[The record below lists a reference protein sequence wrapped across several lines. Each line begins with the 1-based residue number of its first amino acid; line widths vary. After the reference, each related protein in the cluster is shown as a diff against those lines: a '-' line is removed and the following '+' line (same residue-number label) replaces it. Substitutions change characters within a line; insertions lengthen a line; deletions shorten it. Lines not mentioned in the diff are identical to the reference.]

1 MESVEDKHDSPTQPL
16 SLPRDWEDGGGTEES
31 LPANH
36 EKMVQTSE
44 DADEVAVP
52 KGWMRRVAEAEQFNT
67 LADEEMALRSEADGP
82 EPDATQ
88 PVTVDVPVRDEVA
101 WREDEIDTPPPMPLP
116 AEVSYGEPGRGGAS
130 CALRAVIGFCLVIS
144 LLSLALN
151 AFLIYKL
158 MDVQRKAT
166 AGLNEAIA
174 ALEDVGKNGFQY
186 EFHFENTI
194 PFSGDIPFKQDI
206 VFPFE
211 GEIPFNTTVRVPI
224 DVGLIKTEVEVPVDT
239 SVYVNTSV
247 PIYVD
252 ETIHVD
258 TEIPVSL
265 TIPIDIEPGDPAI
278 QKLVDRIREWLLE
291 LMELF

>member
-1 MESVEDKHDSPTQPL
+1 MESIEDKHDSPTQPI
-16 SLPRDWEDGGGTEES
+16 SLPSEWEDGGGTEETP
-31 LPANH
+31 PANH
-36 EKMVQTSE
+36 DKTVQIPE
-44 DADEVAVP
+44 DADEGAVP
-52 KGWMRRVAEAEQFNT
+52 KGWMQRVAEAEGLDSLT
-67 LADEEMALRSEADGP
+67 EEEMALQPEAEGP
-82 EPDATQ
+82 EPDASPTAA
-88 PVTVDVPVRDEVA
+88 VAVPARDEEA

-116 AEVSYGEPGRGGAS
+116 VEVSRAEPRRGGVS
-130 CALRAVIGFCLVIS
+130 CGLRAVIGFCLVIS

-151 AFLIYKL
+151 GFLIYKL

-186 EFHFENTI
+186 EFQFDNTI

-247 PIYVD
+247 PIHVD

-258 TEIPVSL
+258 TEVPVSL

-278 QKLVDRIREWLLE
+278 QQLVNPIREWLLE
-291 LMELF
+291 LIDLF

>member
-1 MESVEDKHDSPTQPL
+1 MGSIEDKHDSPTQPI
-16 SLPRDWEDGGGTEES
+16 SLPSDWEHDGGTEET
-31 LPANH
+31 LAADGNQ
-36 EKMVQTSE
+36 VAQTAE
-44 DADEVAVP
+44 DADEEEVT
-52 KGWMRRVAEAEQFNT
+52 KRWMRRVAEVEEIDS
-67 LADEEMALRSEADGP
+67 LADDEMALRWEAEGTG
-82 EPDATQ
+82 EDAS
-88 PVTVDVPVRDEVA
+88 PVETVSVPARNEAA

-116 AEVSYGEPGRGGAS
+116 AELRDAEPGRRGAS
-130 CALRAVIGFCLVIS
+130 GGLRAVVGFCLVIS

-186 EFHFENTI
+186 EFRFENTI

-247 PIYVD
+247 PIHVD

-265 TIPIDIEPGDPAI
+265 TIPIDIAPDDPAI
-278 QKLVDRIREWLLE
+278 QQLVNPIRDWLLE
-291 LMELF
+291 LIELF

>member
-1 MESVEDKHDSPTQPL
+1 MDSIEDKHDRPTQPI
-16 SLPRDWEDGGGTEES
+16 SLPPEWEDGRGMDETLASDPDQG
-31 LPANH
+31 
-36 EKMVQTSE
+36 VQTAE
-44 DADEVAVP
+44 DADEAPVP
-52 KGWMRRVAEAEQFNT
+52 KGWMRRVADAEELDSLDGDAET
-67 LADEEMALRSEADGP
+67 LPAEVHVP
-82 EPDATQ
+82 EPDAS
-88 PVTVDVPVRDEVA
+88 PADTVAVPIQEEA

-116 AEVSYGEPGRGGAS
+116 ADVSHAKPRRGGVS
-130 CALRAVIGFCLVIS
+130 CALRAAIGICIVIS

-151 AFLIYKL
+151 AFLIYRL

-166 AGLNEAIA
+166 AGLNEAIS

-224 DVGLIKTEVEVPVDT
+224 DVGLIQTEVEVPVDT
-239 SVYVNTSV
+239 SVYVSTSV
-247 PIYVD
+247 PIHVD

-278 QKLVDRIREWLLE
+278 QELVNPIREWLLE

>member
-1 MESVEDKHDSPTQPL
+1 MESIEDKHDSPTQPI
-16 SLPRDWEDGGGTEES
+16 SLPREWEDGGGAEET
-31 LPANH
+31 LPARPDQG
-36 EKMVQTSE
+36 VQTPE
-44 DADEVAVP
+44 DVEEVAVP
-52 KGWMRRVAEAEQFNT
+52 KGWMRRVAEAEEINS
-67 LADEEMALRSEADGP
+67 LADEEMAVQPEVDSP
-82 EPDATQ
+82 EPDASPPETVA
-88 PVTVDVPVRDEVA
+88 VTIRDEAA
-101 WREDEIDTPPPMPLP
+101 WREDEIDTPPPMTLP
-116 AEVSYGEPGRGGAS
+116 VEVSHGEPAGGGAS
-130 CALRAVIGFCLVIS
+130 WVLRAVIGFCLVIS

-151 AFLIYKL
+151 AFLTYKL

-186 EFHFENTI
+186 EFHFDNTI
-194 PFSGDIPFKQDI
+194 PFSGDIPFRQDI

-247 PIYVD
+247 PIHVD

-278 QKLVDRIREWLLE
+278 QELVNPIREWLLE
-291 LMELF
+291 LMDLF

>member
-1 MESVEDKHDSPTQPL
+1 MESIEDKHNSPTQPI
-16 SLPRDWEDGGGTEES
+16 SLPGEWEDGRGTQET
-31 LPANH
+31 LPARPDQG
-36 EKMVQTSE
+36 VQTPE
-44 DADEVAVP
+44 DVEEVAVP
-52 KGWMRRVAEAEQFNT
+52 KGWMRRVAEAEE
-67 LADEEMALRSEADGP
+67 LDSVADEETWLPQEAEGAQLDVGP
-82 EPDATQ
+82 PE
-88 PVTVDVPVRDEVA
+88 TVAVPVRDDEA

-116 AEVSYGEPGRGGAS
+116 AEVSHAEPGRGGAS
-130 CALRAVIGFCLVIS
+130 CGLRAVIGICLVFS

-186 EFHFENTI
+186 DFHFENTI

-224 DVGLIKTEVEVPVDT
+224 DVGLIKTVVEVPVDT

-247 PIYVD
+247 PIHVD

-265 TIPIDIEPGDPAI
+265 TIPIDIAG
-278 QKLVDRIREWLLE
+278 
-291 LMELF
+291 

>member
-1 MESVEDKHDSPTQPL
+1 MESIEDKHDSPTQPI
-16 SLPRDWEDGGGTEES
+16 SLPREWEDGGGIEETPS
-31 LPANH
+31 ANH
-36 EKMVQTSE
+36 DETVQIPE

-52 KGWMRRVAEAEQFNT
+52 GGWMRRVAGAEGLDSLNEA
-67 LADEEMALRSEADGP
+67 EMALQPEAEGT
-82 EPDATQ
+82 EPDARDTA
-88 PVTVDVPVRDEVA
+88 TVAVPVRDEEA
-101 WREDEIDTPPPMPLP
+101 WREDEIDTPPPMPLQ
-116 AEVSYGEPGRGGAS
+116 AEVSHGEPGRGGVS
-130 CALRAVIGFCLVIS
+130 CGLRAGIGFCLVIS

-151 AFLIYKL
+151 GFLIYKL

-186 EFHFENTI
+186 EFHFDNTI

-247 PIYVD
+247 PIHVD

-278 QKLVDRIREWLLE
+278 QRLVDPIREWLLE

>member
-1 MESVEDKHDSPTQPL
+1 MESIEDRHEGPTQPI
-16 SLPRDWEDGGGTEES
+16 SLPSEWVDGMGTDAS
-31 LPANH
+31 LPADYNQ
-36 EKMVQTSE
+36 VTRTAE
-44 DADEVAVP
+44 DSDEEAAAR
-52 KGWMRRVAEAEQFNT
+52 GWRRRIAEEEEIDS
-67 LADEEMALRSEADGP
+67 LADDETAPRPVADGTGP
-82 EPDATQ
+82 EAGATQ
-88 PVTVDVPVRDEVA
+88 TVAVPVRDEEA

-116 AEVSYGEPGRGGAS
+116 AELMGAEPTRRDAS
-130 CALRAVIGFCLVIS
+130 CGLRAVIGFCLVIS

-186 EFHFENTI
+186 EFRFENTI

-247 PIYVD
+247 PIHVD

-265 TIPIDIEPGDPAI
+265 TIPIDIAPDDPAI
-278 QKLVDRIREWLLE
+278 QQLVNPVREWLLE
-291 LMELF
+291 LIELF

>member
-1 MESVEDKHDSPTQPL
+1 MESIEDRHESPTQPI
-16 SLPRDWEDGGGTEES
+16 SLPSEWEDGGGTEET
-31 LPANH
+31 LPARPDQG
-36 EKMVQTSE
+36 VQTPE
-44 DADEVAVP
+44 DVEEVAIP
-52 KGWMRRVAEAEQFNT
+52 KGWMRRVAEAEELDS
-67 LADEEMALRSEADGP
+67 LADEEMALRPEANGP
-82 EPDATQ
+82 EPDVS
-88 PVTVDVPVRDEVA
+88 PPETVAVPFRDEDA
-101 WREDEIDTPPPMPLP
+101 WREDEIDTPPPMPLS
-116 AEVSYGEPGRGGAS
+116 AEVSHAEPGRGGAS
-130 CALRAVIGFCLVIS
+130 GALRAVIGICLVIS

-151 AFLIYKL
+151 AFLIYRL

-186 EFHFENTI
+186 DFHFENTI

-247 PIYVD
+247 PIHVD

-278 QKLVDRIREWLLE
+278 QQLVNPIREWLLE

>member
-1 MESVEDKHDSPTQPL
+1 MESIEDKHDRPTQPI
-16 SLPRDWEDGGGTEES
+16 SLPSEWDGGGGTGETF
-31 LPANH
+31 PANH
-36 EKMVQTSE
+36 DQTVQIPG
-44 DADEVAVP
+44 DAAEVTVP
-52 KGWMRRVAEAEQFNT
+52 RGWMRRVAEAKD
-67 LADEEMALRSEADGP
+67 LDSIADEETWLRQEAEGAELDAGP
-82 EPDATQ
+82 PD
-88 PVTVDVPVRDEVA
+88 TVAIPVRDEEA
-101 WREDEIDTPPPMPLP
+101 WHQDEIDTPPPVPLP
-116 AEVSYGEPGRGGAS
+116 AEFGEAERGPRGSS
-130 CALRAVIGFCLVIS
+130 CSLRAAIGLCLVIS

-186 EFHFENTI
+186 DFHFDNTI

-224 DVGLIKTEVEVPVDT
+224 DVGLIKTVVEVPVDT

-247 PIYVD
+247 PIHVD

-258 TEIPVSL
+258 TEVPVSL

-278 QKLVDRIREWLLE
+278 QKLVNPIREWLLE

>member
-1 MESVEDKHDSPTQPL
+1 MENIEDKHDSPTQPI
-16 SLPRDWEDGGGTEES
+16 SLPSEWEDGRGSEET

-36 EKMVQTSE
+36 DQTVQIPE
-44 DADEVAVP
+44 DADDVAVP
-52 KGWMRRVAEAEQFNT
+52 KGWMRRVAEAEGLDA
-67 LADEEMALRSEADGP
+67 LADEEMALQPEAEGP
-82 EPDATQ
+82 EPDASPTE
-88 PVTVDVPVRDEVA
+88 TVAVPVRDEAA

-116 AEVSYGEPGRGGAS
+116 AEVSHAEPGRGGVS
-130 CALRAVIGFCLVIS
+130 CGLRAVIGFCLVIS

-186 EFHFENTI
+186 EFHFDNTI

-247 PIYVD
+247 PIHVD

-278 QKLVDRIREWLLE
+278 QKLVDPIREWLLE